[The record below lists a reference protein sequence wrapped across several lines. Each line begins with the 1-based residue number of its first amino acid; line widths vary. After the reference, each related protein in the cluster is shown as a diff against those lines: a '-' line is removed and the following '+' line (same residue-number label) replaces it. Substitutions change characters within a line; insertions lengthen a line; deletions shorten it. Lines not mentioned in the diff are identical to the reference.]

1 MLYLI
6 SHNGTA
12 VQGKRYGLFDLILMD
27 HVPLVLHSRI
37 IVLGNVPFVLRR
49 RAMDHV
55 LFVLELRTI
64 DHVHLV

>member
-1 MLYLI
+1 MI
-6 SHNGTA
+6 QDNGTD
-12 VQGKRYGLFDLILMD
+12 VQDKRYGLFDLIRMD
-27 HVPLVLHSRI
+27 HVPLVLHGRI